1 MILIFRNIKLIS
13 LYNLHQLYYLIIRKM
28 FLAAREQLNNAWCMV
43 SEWVSEWVLSSVSC
57 EILTTFTFSTFLI
70 QL

>member
-28 FLAAREQLNNAWCMV
+28 FL
-43 SEWVSEWVLSSVSC
+43 
-57 EILTTFTFSTFLI
+57 
-70 QL
+70 